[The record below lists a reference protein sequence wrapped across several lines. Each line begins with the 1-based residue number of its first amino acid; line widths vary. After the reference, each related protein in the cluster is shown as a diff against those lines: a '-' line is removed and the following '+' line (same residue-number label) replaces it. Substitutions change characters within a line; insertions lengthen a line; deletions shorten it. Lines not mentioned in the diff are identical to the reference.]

1 METQQTKPSNWQERQ
16 RLQTV
21 KLAAWTA
28 AWVVTMAIASFG
40 PQLLW
45 QSRELTLLAIGVNL
59 LVGAGMIIANR
70 DHLKSLDELQQK
82 VQLEAM
88 SITLGVGLIAGL
100 AYSNLDTSNVVPF
113 DAEISHLVI
122 GMGLTYLVS
131 LVFLNRKYR

>member
-1 METQQTKPSNWQERQ
+1 
-16 RLQTV
+16 
-21 KLAAWTA
+21 
-28 AWVVTMAIASFG
+28 
-40 PQLLW
+40 
-45 QSRELTLLAIGVNL
+45 
-59 LVGAGMIIANR
+59 MIIANR

-122 GMGLTYLVS
+122 GMGLT
-131 LVFLNRKYR
+131 